1 MGMTKQIRY
10 GALALLLASTAA
22 CSDPIADHILG
33 IDAVGDVFI
42 FLYLDNDLSTSY
54 IAVRDTKLTGTW
66 VDLVMHGA
74 ATRVRGGPTDT
85 LAIRAFK
92 VPVGRYTVHV
102 DSTVTGDTLELESNP
117 EFTVVKNDSRTY
129 VVGLKYLTYSVDEAR
144 SLPTTR
150 RGWIR
155 GIVVNSPNT
164 FGDSTVHVLSD
175 SGSVAIRVVGVRPV
189 FPVIAGDTA
198 LFLGRRSERDG
209 QTIWL
214 STLPGPDPVIHSAGP
229 LPLPDTLTS
238 AAAASADGGTRD
250 ARFAIV
256 RAATVA
262 DTTTTGGS
270 KVVHVDDGSGILAVV
285 FAPNINF
292 GPFNQYAPGV
302 VLDVTGVL
310 VPDPAMPGTWVLK
323 PRARADIVIQP

>member
-1 MGMTKQIRY
+1 MRMTKRLRY
-10 GALALLLASTAA
+10 GAVALLLAATAA
-22 CSDPIADHILG
+22 CSDPIADHVLG

-54 IAVRDTKLTGTW
+54 VAARDTRLTNIS
-66 VDLVMHGA
+66 VDLVMRGS
-74 ATRVRGGPTDT
+74 ATRVHGGVTDS
-85 LAIRAFK
+85 LGIRAFK

-117 EFTVVKNDSRTY
+117 EFTVVENDTRSY

-150 RGWIR
+150 RAWMR
-155 GIVVNSPNT
+155 GVVVNSPNT

-175 SGSVAIRVVGVRPV
+175 TGSVAIRVVGVRPV

-198 LFLGRRSERDG
+198 LFLGQRSERDG
-209 QTIWL
+209 QIIWL
-214 STLPGPDPVIHSAGP
+214 SQLPGPDPVIFSAGP
-229 LPLPDTLTS
+229 PPVPDTLTS
-238 AAAASADGGTRD
+238 AVAATADGGTRD

-256 RAATVA
+256 PGATVA
-262 DTTTTGGS
+262 DTVTISGA
-270 KVVHVDDGSGILAVV
+270 KVLHVDDGSGPLAVV
-285 FAPNINF
+285 LSPNINF
-292 GPFNQYAPGV
+292 GTFSQYVPGA

-310 VPDPAMPGTWVLK
+310 IADPAVPGTWVLK
-323 PRARADIVIQP
+323 PRARVDIVIQP